1 MTYPNNGFQQ
11 GNAGGQPVNPFGQ
24 PQGNNV
30 PAQFQGGQPQYGQG
44 YSAPQQFS
52 QPQYGQAYP
61 MQQQYA
67 VVAEQKS
74 WVAAWLLAFFFGYLG
89 AHNFYLGNTGRA
101 LGQLLGF
108 IFGCITVFVLI
119 GFFVVGFISLWA
131 FVEFIMILAGAGG
144 FDRDAQGVPLR
155 K

>member
-1 MTYPNNGFQQ
+1 
-11 GNAGGQPVNPFGQ
+11 
-24 PQGNNV
+24 
-30 PAQFQGGQPQYGQG
+30 
-44 YSAPQQFS
+44 
-52 QPQYGQAYP
+52 

-108 IFGCITVFVLI
+108 IFGCITVFVCR
-119 GFFVVGFISLWA
+119 FVVVGTGNPRSWYR
-131 FVEFIMILAGAGG
+131 VSG
-144 FDRDAQGVPLR
+144 
-155 K
+155 

>member
-1 MTYPNNGFQQ
+1 MTDPNNGFQQ
-11 GNAGGQPVNPFGQ
+11 GNAGGQPVNPFAQ

-30 PAQFQGGQPQYGQG
+30 PAQFQGGQPQYGQ
-44 YSAPQQFS
+44 
-52 QPQYGQAYP
+52 AYP
-61 MQQQYA
+61 VQQQYSG
-67 VVAEQKS
+67 VAEQKS
-74 WVAAWLLAFFFGYLG
+74 WIAAWLLAFFFGYLG

-119 GFFVVGFISLWA
+119 GLFVIGFVSLWA
-131 FVEFIMILAGAGG
+131 FVEFIMILTGVGG
-144 FDRDAQGVPLR
+144 FDRDARGVPLR